1 MEPIWLQRT
10 ALLAIHSRMIADYG
24 GSDGIRD
31 ENLLESAMARPQ
43 NLFAYGNPDI
53 FELAASYA
61 FGIAKNHPFVDGNKR
76 TAFMAAYVFLA
87 RNGWNFHAP
96 EPDVV
101 LTMVA
106 LASSERT
113 ENEFAAWLK
122 ASSRAAT

>member
-87 RNGWNFHAP
+87 RNGWNFRAP

-113 ENEFAAWLK
+113 ESEFAAWLK